1 MTVALAT
8 TYNPR
13 GEINRLRR
21 LYPLLQDI
29 YTDVVISMP
38 PVAQPE
44 DVEAVKVLP
53 HARAFVNTEWPQ
65 GRYNALKKSLETD
78 ATHVHYAD
86 MDRLLRW
93 VEIAPD
99 ELRRTAEQVEKSDC
113 LVIGRTEQAWDT
125 HPQALR
131 QTEKISNSVFSALL
145 EQELDLS
152 AGSKG
157 FSRRAVEFLMVNTL
171 PARAMGADSEWIVV
185 LHRAGFKVESL
196 LVNGLDWET
205 ADRYSDQAAD
215 AETQRRAAEIYDTDA
230 QHWSMRVGVAL
241 EIVQSGLDAMRREL
255 VQPSP

>member
-1 MTVALAT
+1 MSVVLAT
-8 TYNPR
+8 TYHPR

-21 LYPLLQDI
+21 LYPILQDI
-29 YTDVVISMP
+29 YTDVVISLP
-38 PVAQPE
+38 PSARGE
-44 DVEAVKVLP
+44 DVDAIKMLP
-53 HARAFVNTEWPQ
+53 HVQAFVNTEWPQ

-78 ATHVHYAD
+78 ASHVHYAD

-99 ELRRTAEQVEKSDC
+99 ELRQTAKRIEQSDF
-113 LVIGRTEQAWDT
+113 LVIGRTEQAWAT

-131 QTEKISNSVFSALL
+131 QTEKISNSVFSSLL
-145 EQELDLS
+145 NQELDLS

-157 FSRRAVEFLMVNTL
+157 FSRSAVEFLMVNTL

-185 LHRAGFKVESL
+185 LHRAGFKVQAL

-205 ADRYSDQAAD
+205 ADRYSDHAAD

-230 QHWSMRVGVAL
+230 QHWAMRVGVAL

-255 VQPSP
+255 KTTPP

>member
-1 MTVALAT
+1 MSVVLAT
-8 TYNPR
+8 TYHPR

-21 LYPLLQDI
+21 LYPLLQAI
-29 YTDVVISMP
+29 YTDIAISMP
-38 PVAQPE
+38 PHAHSE
-44 DVEAVKVLP
+44 DVEAVKALP
-53 HARAFVNTEWPQ
+53 NVRAFVNTEWPQ
-65 GRYNALKKSLETD
+65 GRYMALKKSLETD
-78 ATHVHYAD
+78 ASHVHYAD

-99 ELRRTAEQVEKSDC
+99 ELRQTAERIEQSDC

-145 EQELDLS
+145 GQELDLS
-152 AGSKG
+152 AGSKA
-157 FSRRAVEFLMVNTL
+157 FSRRAVEFLMVNSL

-230 QHWSMRVGVAL
+230 QHWAMRVGVAL

-255 VQPSP
+255 KRTPP

>member
-1 MTVALAT
+1 MSAVLAT

-21 LYPLLQDI
+21 LYPLLQAIYADI
-29 YTDVVISMP
+29 VISMP
-38 PVAQPE
+38 PVARPE
-44 DVEAVKVLP
+44 DVEAVKSLP
-53 HARAFVNTEWPQ
+53 NVRAFVNTEWPQ
-65 GRYNALKKSLETD
+65 GRYMALKKSLETD
-78 ATHVHYAD
+78 ASHVHYAD

-99 ELRRTAEQVEKSDC
+99 ELRQTAARVEKADC

-145 EQELDLS
+145 GQELDLS

-157 FSRRAVEFLMVNTL
+157 FSRRAVEFLMANTA

-185 LHRAGFKVESL
+185 LHRAGFQIESL

-205 ADRYSDQAAD
+205 ADRYADHAAD
-215 AETQRRAAEIYDTDA
+215 AETQRRAAESYDTDA
-230 QHWSMRVGVAL
+230 RHWAMRVGVAL
-241 EIVQSGLDAMRREL
+241 EIVQAGLDAWKREL
-255 VQPSP
+255 TL